1 MKYENT
7 RSDFKCCDY
16 WEKWKAICQTA
27 VVSNSGAQG
36 EFFSKPEFQYDVWCL
51 SHNTKITK
59 TYER

>member
-36 EFFSKPEFQYDVWCL
+36 EFFSKPEFQYDV
-51 SHNTKITK
+51 
-59 TYER
+59 